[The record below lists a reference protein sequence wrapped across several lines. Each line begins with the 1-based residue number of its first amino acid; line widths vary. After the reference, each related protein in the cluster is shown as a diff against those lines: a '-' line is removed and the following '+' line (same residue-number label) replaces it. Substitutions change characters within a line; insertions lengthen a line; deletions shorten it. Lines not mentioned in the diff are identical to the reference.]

1 MFAFVVFGLVF
12 SALSQKI
19 TWEER
24 LQNDLFCVGWE
35 VKTLNQSVTVSEIH
49 FMKMLCHF
57 GLAVF
62 VAIASSCR
70 LRREL

>member
-35 VKTLNQSVTVSEIH
+35 VKTLNQSVDRVRNSFHENVVPLWPGC
-49 FMKMLCHF
+49 FCCNC
-57 GLAVF
+57 F
-62 VAIASSCR
+62 VLSAAA
-70 LRREL
+70 